1 MPVGLGVG
9 ADLIMVILA
18 AKEFK
23 INSMNELRG
32 QKRVE
37 VGIYRI
43 AIDVEM

>member
-43 AIDVEM
+43 SIDVEM